1 MWKSLSYMLEWQ
13 TAVVDNWIKHDFAID
28 VAFYFD
34 YILRFHEFYDT
45 NLHLNPSKMFMG
57 TSGLGAGR

>member
-28 VAFYFD
+28 DAFYF
-34 YILRFHEFYDT
+34 Y
-45 NLHLNPSKMFMG
+45 
-57 TSGLGAGR
+57 